1 MVFPLYL
8 VRVGYGS
15 AGIGLLLSG
24 GGVATAAL
32 VALVG
37 FGGDRY
43 GRRGMLLLLAGLAV
57 LGGLLLA
64 SSGNVVAV
72 LVASGL
78 CGVGRGGGAG
88 SGGSWGPVFP
98 AEQPLLAASVPP
110 RQRTS
115 AFGAIA
121 FVGVL
126 AGAAGSL
133 VAWLPGGL
141 TALGWSPLGADRAVF
156 LLGALLSA
164 AMLLC
169 TLPLRET
176 PPTTPPGPPGEI
188 STRAL
193 VGRLGLTNALNGLG
207 FGFLGP
213 LLTYWFHVRYAAGAG
228 EIGAL
233 YTLVNL
239 VTALPYLG
247 ASRLA
252 ERLGAL
258 RAITLTRGA
267 SVLLLLVMAAM
278 PGFWWAGA
286 VYALRMAFNSLGLP
300 TRQSFVMGVADERRR
315 GMVAAVSSLP
325 SQVTSAI
332 SPSIAG
338 VLMEG
343 VIDTPLFGA
352 ALFMGA
358 NLVAY
363 YFAFRQVRPPE
374 ETARDGAGHEPRDGA
389 RAGLDGEPLGGEAPP
404 GGEGRVRAPH
414 GAMVG
419 GADDPA
425 LPPLRTPA
433 D

>member
-43 GRRGMLLLLAGLAV
+43 GRRGMLLLLAGLSV

-176 PPTTPPGPPGEI
+176 PPTAPPGPPAEI

-213 LLTYWFHVRYAAGAG
+213 LLTYWFHVRYGAGAG

-267 SVLLLLVMAAM
+267 SVLLLLVMAVM

-315 GMVAAVSSLP
+315 GMVAAVSFLP

-338 VLMEG
+338 VLMEEG
-343 VIDTPLFGA
+343 VLDTPLFGA

-358 NLVAY
+358 NLIAY

-374 ETARDGAGHEPRDGA
+374 EVA
-389 RAGLDGEPLGGEAPP
+389 RAGAGAGLGGEALGDDGPP
-404 GGEGRVRAPH
+404 GPAVPTRAPRVAVA
-414 GAMVG
+414 GRT
-419 GADDPA
+419 ADPTP
-425 LPPLRTPA
+425 PPLGTPA